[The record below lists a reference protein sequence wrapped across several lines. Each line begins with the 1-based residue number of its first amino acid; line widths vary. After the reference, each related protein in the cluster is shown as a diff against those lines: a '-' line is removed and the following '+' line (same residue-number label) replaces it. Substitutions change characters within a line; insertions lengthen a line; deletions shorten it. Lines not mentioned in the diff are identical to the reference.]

1 MHIFQNIE
9 GNRQGIFF
17 EVPTELKNEILLS
30 KQSNALLSKL
40 NTLFAELNGA
50 WPTKSLTESESTR
63 LDVAAKAIFDAVRND
78 TDAAKAIDDYRDTAI
93 AIGREMQE
101 RS

>member
-9 GNRQGIFF
+9 ANRRGTFF
-17 EVPTELKNEILLS
+17 EIPTQIKNGILTS
-30 KQSNALLSKL
+30 NQSNALLSKL
-40 NTLFAELNGA
+40 NTLFVELNGI
-50 WPTKSLTESESTR
+50 WPDKSLTVSETER
-63 LDVAAKAIFDAVRND
+63 LDVAAQAIIDAIEDNTD
-78 TDAAKAIDDYRDTAI
+78 TAKAIDDYRTVAI